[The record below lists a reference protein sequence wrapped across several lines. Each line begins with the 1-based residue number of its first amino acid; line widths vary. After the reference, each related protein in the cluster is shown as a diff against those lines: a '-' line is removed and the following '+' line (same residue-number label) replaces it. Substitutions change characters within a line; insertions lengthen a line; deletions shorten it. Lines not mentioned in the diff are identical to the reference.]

1 MLWECYK
8 NIVEICYVHNIFTIN
23 HRWLVVISSNL
34 NLPLKLLFYPT
45 NNNLM
50 HKIYC
55 ENVVNM
61 TFLLII
67 TNKKKKKKKILFTSL
82 ISHLFIIS
90 DGEENTEATVPQL
103 LHSILDEDSITP
115 RYPLQIDPNYA
126 FHFGF
131 RLLFCASNSPHY
143 INVESSEKEMDFHSY
158 ILWFLRHLVS
168 QLLLK
173 ITD

>member
-67 TNKKKKKKKILFTSL
+67 TNKTKKKKNLIYLSHFSSL
-82 ISHLFIIS
+82 HHFWWRRKHRSHRPS
-90 DGEENTEATVPQL
+90 
-103 LHSILDEDSITP
+103 
-115 RYPLQIDPNYA
+115 
-126 FHFGF
+126 
-131 RLLFCASNSPHY
+131 ASP
-143 INVESSEKEMDFHSY
+143 FHSRWGFHHSS
-158 ILWFLRHLVS
+158 LSSTNWS
-168 QLLLK
+168 QLRFPFWVPPLVLCFK
-173 ITD
+173 FSSLYKRWVFGKRNGFS

>member
-1 MLWECYK
+1 M
-8 NIVEICYVHNIFTIN
+8 
-23 HRWLVVISSNL
+23 WLVVINSNL
-34 NLPLKLLFYPT
+34 NLSPKILFYPI
-45 NNNLM
+45 NNNLLY
-50 HKIYC
+50 KICYK
-55 ENVVNM
+55 NVVKM
-61 TFLLII
+61 TFLLIKR
-67 TNKKKKKKKILFTSL
+67 KKKFLFTSL

-90 DGEENTEATVPQL
+90 NGEENTEATVPQL
-103 LHSILDEDSITP
+103 LHSILGEDSITP